1 MTGTQPRLKLT
12 VYPKDP
18 SLAIPPLPLSSAA
31 QIERV
36 RGSLLALQKT
46 SVARRTELEEN
57 SKAVQAWMT
66 QKEACHVDKAG
77 NSTKNLKASKED
89 EGSETSA

>member
-18 SLAIPPLPLSSAA
+18 TLAIPLLPLSSAA
-31 QIERV
+31 QVERV

-46 SVARRTELEEN
+46 SVARRTELEGN
-57 SKAVQAWMT
+57 AKAVQAWMS
-66 QKEACHVDKAG
+66 QKEASHIDKAG
-77 NSTKNLKASKED
+77 NFNTNIKTLKED